1 MAANRSEIGRHDLD
15 LAGLQLSAGEGRRL
29 GLEIAIPPLVL
40 GGQRYS
46 ADPAPVPVQLD
57 VSRMSGGG
65 YAMRLRFSAALAG
78 PCMRC
83 LRDAEPLVE
92 VEAREVDVPGG
103 GEELESPYVAEEV
116 LDVAAWAHD
125 AFALAAPLKV
135 LCREDCAGLCPVC
148 AADLNEAPPEHRH
161 EPEPDPRWAKLR
173 ALKLD

>member
-1 MAANRSEIGRHDLD
+1 MPANRSEIGHDLD
-15 LAGLQLSAGEGRRL
+15 LAGLQLSPGEGRRL
-29 GLEIAIPPLVL
+29 QLEIAIAPLIL

-46 ADPAPVPVQLD
+46 ADPARVPVELD
-57 VSRMSGGG
+57 VSRMTGGG

-83 LRDAEPLVE
+83 LRDAGPLVE
-92 VEAREVDVPGG
+92 VEAREVDAAGG

-148 AADLNEAPPEHRH
+148 AADLNEAGPEHRH
-161 EPEPDPRWAKLR
+161 ESAPDPRWAKLR
-173 ALKLD
+173 ELKLD